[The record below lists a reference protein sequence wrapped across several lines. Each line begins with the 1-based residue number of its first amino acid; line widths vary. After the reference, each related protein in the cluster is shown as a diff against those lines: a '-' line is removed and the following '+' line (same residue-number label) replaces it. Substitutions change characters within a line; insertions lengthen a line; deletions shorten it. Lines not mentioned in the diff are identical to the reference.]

1 MALHPQIGRLFVRHH
16 EIRRSEN
23 SQTYPDSKSRN
34 GGPHPLTQ
42 TTIFNH
48 AINEEWRLDNPAG
61 NSLDTSLP
69 HRSKVVVHHR
79 SLPYAH
85 VPEAMSKVREYLGE
99 PASRLGLEFLVHT
112 AARVGEVCFA
122 TWEEIDL
129 DNRTWTVPG
138 PRLKA
143 RLRHRVP
150 LSQRALVVLAEARET
165 VSEDGIIFQNP
176 KTGRCL
182 PDAAFGEG
190 GPAALIFEQSGGSPP
205 PSARRSRRS

>member
-1 MALHPQIGRLFVRHH
+1 MTI
-16 EIRRSEN
+16 
-23 SQTYPDSKSRN
+23 
-34 GGPHPLTQ
+34 
-42 TTIFNH
+42 IFNH

-99 PASRLGLEFLVHT
+99 PASRLRLEFLVHT
-112 AARVGEVCFA
+112 ATRVGEVCFA

-138 PRLKA
+138 PRLKT

-150 LSQRALVVLAEARET
+150 LSQRALVVLAEARQT
-165 VSEDGIIFQNP
+165 VSDDGIIFQNP

-190 GPAALIFEQSGGSPP
+190 GPAALIFEQSGGVPP
-205 PSARRSRRS
+205 PEARRSRRS

>member
-1 MALHPQIGRLFVRHH
+1 MAVCLSDITKSDVLKILRP
-16 EIRRSEN
+16 IRTANRE
-23 SQTYPDSKSRN
+23 N

-176 KTGRCL
+176 KRADASQTPPLARAGLL
-182 PDAAFGEG
+182 P
-190 GPAALIFEQSGGSPP
+190 
-205 PSARRSRRS
+205 